1 MLIERKETDLFD
13 YKTALANESVW
24 MKEHIESVVLMQPYF
39 FPYLGYYSLIDKA
52 DIFIVCDEVQYIR
65 QGWMN
70 RNRILNHNTEFSY
83 ISMPVVKAPQ
93 KTAIKDIRIDQ
104 KSPWKEKLRQDLMR
118 YRNHGC
124 YYKDAMEV
132 IEACLAYETDSLTA
146 FHVNSIKQV
155 MAYVGIEGRIEVLT
169 DMKLKLPEI
178 QCADEWGLYVTK
190 ALGGQTYY
198 NPPGGMSF
206 YSSQKYTQN
215 GVEILFVANKLAPY
229 NQGRDYFVASMSI
242 IDAMMFLSP
251 SQILEQVKNYD
262 IQSIESNSL
271 NQIQISAIT

>member
-1 MLIERKETDLFD
+1 MLIGSKEAGSFD
-13 YKTALANESVW
+13 YNTTTTKDCIW
-24 MKEHIESVVLMQPYF
+24 MKARIDSVVLMQPYF

-52 DIFIVCDEVQYIR
+52 DIFVVCDEVQYIR

-70 RNRILNHNTEFSY
+70 RNRILSHDTEFSY
-83 ISMPVVKAPQ
+83 VSMPVIKAPQ

-104 KSPWKEKLRQDLMR
+104 QLPWKTKLRQDLTR

-155 MAYVGIEGRIEVLT
+155 MAYVGIVGHIEVLT
-169 DMKLKLPEI
+169 EMNLKLPEI
-178 QCADEWGLYVTK
+178 QSADEWGLYVTK
-190 ALGGQTYY
+190 ALGGKTYY
-198 NPPGGMSF
+198 NPPGGMCF

-215 GVEILFVANKLAPY
+215 AVDILFVTNKLAPY
-229 NQGRDYFVASMSI
+229 NQGRDYFVSGMSI

-251 SQILEQVKNYD
+251 SEILEQVKNYEV
-262 IQSIESNSL
+262 QAIEENSFGQL
-271 NQIQISAIT
+271 QISATI